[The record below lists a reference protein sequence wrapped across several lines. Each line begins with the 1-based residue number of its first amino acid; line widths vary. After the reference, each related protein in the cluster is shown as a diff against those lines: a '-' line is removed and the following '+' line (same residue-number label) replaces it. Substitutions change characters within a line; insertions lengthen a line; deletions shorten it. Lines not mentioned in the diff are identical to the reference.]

1 MDEKQP
7 WEIVWTEVMR
17 KIGADAE
24 SALTGQYTYDQVYEF
39 NLTFSDL
46 LVKTAHELFPES
58 SQDVITVINNQNV
71 VKKFFAQ
78 IDERLRNS

>member
-24 SALTGQYTYDQVYEF
+24 SALIREFFYD
-39 NLTFSDL
+39 
-46 LVKTAHELFPES
+46 
-58 SQDVITVINNQNV
+58 
-71 VKKFFAQ
+71 
-78 IDERLRNS
+78 